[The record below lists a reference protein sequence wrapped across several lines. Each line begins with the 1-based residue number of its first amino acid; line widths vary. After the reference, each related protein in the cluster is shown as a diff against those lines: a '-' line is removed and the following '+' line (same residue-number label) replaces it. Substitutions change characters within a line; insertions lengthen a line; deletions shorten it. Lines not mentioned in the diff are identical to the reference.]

1 MSNFKEQHESNRVAW
16 SEAARRYAA
25 ETEETLAFLRAGGT
39 NFVAPEYDFLRP
51 LMPCD
56 RAIHLQCAGGRDTL
70 SLWNLGAR
78 EVVGVDINDEMI
90 ALAQHRSE
98 ALGAPAQW
106 FRSDVLETPESLN
119 GTADLV
125 YTGRGAVCWLMD
137 IEGWAR
143 VIARLLKPGGH
154 FYFFDGHPF
163 SWVWDMAAD
172 HYVLDP
178 EYGNYFDPR
187 THTDVGWPTSYIPAD
202 FQHGQLATKYERQW
216 TVAQLVNALI
226 GAGLVLERLGEHP
239 DPYWD
244 AFPNIPPA
252 ELAKIP
258 QTLSIL
264 ARRPA

>member
-1 MSNFKEQHESNRVAW
+1 MIPEHESNREAW
-16 SEAARRYAA
+16 SEAARRYAD

-78 EVVGVDINDEMI
+78 EVIGVDINDEMI
-90 ALAQHRSE
+90 ALARQRSE
-98 ALGAPAQW
+98 ALGATAQW
-106 FRSDVLETPESLN
+106 VRSDVLSTPHMLD

-137 IEGWAR
+137 IEAWAR
-143 VIARLLKPGGH
+143 VIFRLLKPGGH
-154 FYFFDGHPF
+154 VYFFDGHPL
-163 SWVWDMAAD
+163 SWVWDMEAS
-172 HYVLDP
+172 HFTLDS

-187 THTDVGWPTSYIPAD
+187 THTDTGWPTSYIPESYQQQAMT
-202 FQHGQLATKYERQW
+202 AKYERQW
-216 TVAQLVNALI
+216 TIAQLVNALI
-226 GAGLVLERLGEHP
+226 RAGLVMEKLGEHP

-244 AFPNIPPA
+244 AFPNIPP
-252 ELAKIP
+252 ETLAKLP

-264 ARRPA
+264 ARRPLTP